1 MYDAKMDGF
10 KTHAVKM
17 DSTLRQ
23 KERKPQLQSDFNDL
37 QKISKNL
44 DDLNNIIS

>member
-23 KERKPQLQSDFNDL
+23 HSQAERKQATIIVRLQ
-37 QKISKNL
+37 
-44 DDLNNIIS
+44 

>member
-23 KERKPQLQSDFNDL
+23 HSQAALSGRKKASHNYSQTSMIYR
-37 QKISKNL
+37 KSVRI
-44 DDLNNIIS
+44 